1 MNAIKSW
8 ERLSLEYGYA
18 HYFFSQKAMEIEKE
32 YMLRPRLARSE
43 YLKLV
48 GNHQAYV
55 TGCIFSAVAFLEA
68 IINELFLE
76 ADKYVRGEHGN
87 QNDLVRKLL
96 PLDAKIQDTLTPLT
110 SPVLVSMAQVWN
122 ANRITFSNHPG
133 LIKILDYPDYEKN
146 NRPRNWF
153 VLNKYQLALYLA
165 HKNACSKTFDENDQ
179 LRIEVQLLVRF
190 RNYLMHYS
198 PQWIAF
204 YSHDESYEAQE
215 ARIAQLAKELRE
227 RGFKNPFRLNN
238 INLAGR
244 DVMVSSFGS
253 FLGANCA
260 EWAAVQSK
268 MFVCEFAKRMPVEIY
283 EKIYCP

>member
-1 MNAIKSW
+1 MNVIKSW

-18 HYFFSQKAMEIEKE
+18 PYFFSQKAMEIEKE
-32 YMLRPRLARSE
+32 CVLRPRLAKSE

-87 QNDLVRKLL
+87 QNDLLRQLL
-96 PLDAKIQDTLTPLT
+96 PSDAKIQDTLTPLT

-122 ANRITFSNHPG
+122 TNRIRFSNYPR
-133 LIKILDYPDYEKN
+133 LSEVLDYADHEKD

-165 HKNACSKTFDENDQ
+165 NKDECSKTFDENDQ
-179 LRIEVQLLVRF
+179 LQIEVQLLVRF
-190 RNYLMHYS
+190 RNYLMHYN

-204 YSHDESYEAQE
+204 YSDDESYEAQE
-215 ARIAQLAKELRE
+215 ARIAQLAKELRAH
-227 RGFKNPFRLNN
+227 GFKNPFRPNN
-238 INLAGR
+238 INVAGL

-260 EWAAVQSK
+260 EWAALQSK
-268 MFVCEFAKRMPVEIY
+268 MYVCEFARRMPVEIY

>member
-1 MNAIKSW
+1 MIAIKSW
-8 ERLSLEYGYA
+8 ERLSQEYGYSA
-18 HYFFSQKAMEIEKE
+18 YFFSQNAMEIEKE
-32 YMLRPRLARSE
+32 YVLRPSLTRLE
-43 YLKLV
+43 YLKLI

-76 ADKYVRGEHGN
+76 ADKYVRGEHDN
-87 QNDLVRKLL
+87 ENDLARQLL
-96 PLDAKIQDTLTPLT
+96 PSDAKIQDTFTPLT
-110 SPVLVSMAQVWN
+110 STVLASMANAWN
-122 ANRITFSNHPG
+122 ANRIEFRNHPG

-153 VLNKYQLALYLA
+153 ILNKYQLALYLA
-165 HKNACSKTFDENDQ
+165 DEEARSKTFHENDQ
-179 LRIEVQLLVRF
+179 LKIEVQLLVRF

-204 YSHDESYEAQE
+204 YSQDESYEAQE
-215 ARIAQLAKELRE
+215 DKIAQLANELRE
-227 RGFKNPFRLNN
+227 RGFKNPFHLNN

-260 EWAAVQSK
+260 EWAALQSRT
-268 MFVCEFAKRMPVEIY
+268 FVCEFAKRMPVEVY